1 MDHAQGRSPM
11 TPQALRAFLERLQDC
26 DLAVYADLGART
38 VLGADAALRV
48 PQEYLD
54 ALCDCAAFLF
64 AAAPGDAPVEEILF
78 LGPTGGRGFFRSAA
92 EPGEALCVI
101 CAPDA
106 DLGRLSAEAR
116 AALSGGAGA

>member
-1 MDHAQGRSPM
+1 M
-11 TPQALRAFLERLQDC
+11 TPQALRAFRDRLPDC

-38 VLGADAALRV
+38 VLGADSALRV

-64 AAAPGDAPVEEILF
+64 AAAPAPGAGPVEEILF

-92 EPGEALCVI
+92 EPGEALCLI

-106 DLGRLSAEAR
+106 DLARLAAEAR
-116 AALSGGAGA
+116 AALAGGAAA

>member
-1 MDHAQGRSPM
+1 M
-11 TPQALRAFLERLQDC
+11 TPQALRAFRDRLPDC

-38 VLGADAALRV
+38 VLGADSALRV

-64 AAAPGDAPVEEILF
+64 AAAPAPGAGPVEEILF

-92 EPGEALCVI
+92 EPGEALCLI

-106 DLGRLSAEAR
+106 DLARLAAEAR
-116 AALSGGAGA
+116 SALAGGAAA

>member
-1 MDHAQGRSPM
+1 M
-11 TPQALRAFLERLQDC
+11 TPQALRAFRAKLPDC

-38 VLGADAALRV
+38 VLGADSALRV

-64 AAAPGDAPVEEILF
+64 AAAEAPSDGAVEEILF

-92 EPGEALCVI
+92 DPGEALCLI

-106 DLGRLSAEAR
+106 DLARLAAAAR
-116 AALSGGAGA
+116 AALAGGADA